1 MQDTLV
7 EKLILFSGLDHVN
20 PNYQSNKL
28 IIFKSFQT
36 RDSPLLPEFVNCVE
50 DIQFIT
56 RDGVDVNVV
65 HDLVHTDES
74 PCPAH
79 TCTAVDQQW
88 TRCGPNVVGV

>member
-20 PNYQSNKL
+20 
-28 IIFKSFQT
+28 
-36 RDSPLLPEFVNCVE
+36 PLLPEFVNCVE

-56 RDGVDVNVV
+56 RDGVGVNVV